1 MLARLLTLLALA
13 AIAFVPAAQSASPA
27 TQTGTTVAGSAS
39 LTPPT
44 GLRAFLLRADEP
56 SYNSFPRTPS
66 FAWTPYDGAQSYD
79 FELATSKTFD
89 DRTMVWS
96 TDDPSTLKVPA
107 TAIPVALPWMTG
119 RPYALYAHVRA
130 QTAKG
135 ATRWSAPFGFN
146 MSWKTVAEPL
156 GPDVPGLVRWKPV
169 DGATSY
175 EVWFVEADKVI
186 TTTTNVAD
194 EREYYTLHEDPAW
207 TSTVQWRVRAVRKL
221 YGALPNAIPAVSFGP
236 WSQTFVST
244 NPQFLTGPL
253 TAVETV
259 SNTFSTSV
267 DSVAPHNLT
276 PAFVFNGNA
285 AANGFAGRHPLFRV
299 YVATDRQCVNI
310 VFTGSIVGSPAY
322 APRTSGPL
330 ALPAGTATTATTT
343 TTPTTT
349 TATTTTTT
357 TTATTTTT
365 PSATTASPYLPDGAQ
380 TAFGA
385 DGSSVTNNEQGG
397 DSSVFSTTGT
407 AGSTA
412 ARATSAIPADFTTA
426 GPFVDLW
433 DIGSPNGRY
442 WWTVVPVIETSTGYR
457 DLEVPQDACLAGR
470 IGQFGKASQPITT
483 SGLSP
488 YASGL
493 SASGELI
500 AAKSAK
506 PTFYRAALIGWE
518 PAPGAIGYE
527 VQWSKTKS
535 PWKSASAA
543 PVYTAAT
550 SLLLDSL
557 TPGTWYYRVRGIDP
571 YVRGPVKQMSW
582 SAPVAIKIARPKFF
596 VETGVTVRPV
606 K

>member
-1 MLARLLTLLALA
+1 
-13 AIAFVPAAQSASPA
+13 
-27 TQTGTTVAGSAS
+27 
-39 LTPPT
+39 
-44 GLRAFLLRADEP
+44 
-56 SYNSFPRTPS
+56 
-66 FAWTPYDGAQSYD
+66 
-79 FELATSKTFD
+79 
-89 DRTMVWS
+89 MVWS
-96 TDDPSTLKVPA
+96 TADPSTLKVPA

-135 ATRWSAPFGFN
+135 PTRWSAPFGFN

-175 EVWFVEADKVI
+175 EVWFVDADKII

-207 TSTVQWRVRAVRKL
+207 ISTVQWRVRAVRKL

-253 TAVETV
+253 AAVETA
-259 SNTFSTSV
+259 SNVFSTAV
-267 DSVAPHNLT
+267 DSVTPHTLT
-276 PAFVFNGNA
+276 PAFVYSGNA
-285 AANGFAGRHPLFRV
+285 TANGFAGRHPLFRV
-299 YVATDRQCVNI
+299 YVATDSQCVNV

-330 ALPAGTATTATTT
+330 ALPASTGTTATTT

-349 TATTTTTT
+349 TTATTTTATTATT
-357 TTATTTTT
+357 TTATTTTA
-365 PSATTASPYLPDGAQ
+365 PATTTTSPYLPDGPQ

-385 DGSSVTNNEQGG
+385 DGGAVTNNEQG
-397 DSSVFSTTGT
+397 DSSASPTT
-407 AGSTA
+407 GSTA
-412 ARATSAIPADFTTA
+412 ARATSAIPADFTTD

-442 WWTVVPVIETSTGYR
+442 WWTVVPVIQTSTGYR

-470 IGQFGKASQPITT
+470 IGQFTKASQPTTT

-500 AAKSAK
+500 AAKSAT

-535 PWKSASAA
+535 PWKRASPA

-550 SLLLDSL
+550 SLLLDTL
-557 TPGTWYYRVRGIDP
+557 TPGTWYYRARGIDP

-582 SAPVAIKIARPKFF
+582 SAPVAIKIARPKFL